1 MPIDPNVKVQA
12 GHSTRIHNQYS
23 TFSLFIDGWVRMRN
37 WLLIRVF
44 VDSVS
49 IHRFWHCH
57 RRPDRSFFVMGR
69 QFHICARCTGI
80 LTGLIAC
87 PVFIPIRNQLPAVF
101 LIAVAGLLID
111 SLTQL
116 AGWRESNNRIR
127 FSTGLAVGLTA
138 GPTFLT
144 LGGL

>member
-1 MPIDPNVKVQA
+1 MLIASNVEVQS
-12 GHSTRIHNQYS
+12 GHPAWKYNPAAM
-23 TFSLFIDGWVRMRN
+23 FSLFKNRWVRMIS

-44 VDSVS
+44 VDSVI

-80 LTGLIAC
+80 LTGLVTC
-87 PVFIPIRNQLPAVF
+87 PVFIPIRSLLPAVF
-101 LIAVAGLLID
+101 FTAVTVLLMD

-116 AGWRESNNRIR
+116 ARWRESNNGIR
-127 FSTGLAVGLTA
+127 FTTGLSVGLMV